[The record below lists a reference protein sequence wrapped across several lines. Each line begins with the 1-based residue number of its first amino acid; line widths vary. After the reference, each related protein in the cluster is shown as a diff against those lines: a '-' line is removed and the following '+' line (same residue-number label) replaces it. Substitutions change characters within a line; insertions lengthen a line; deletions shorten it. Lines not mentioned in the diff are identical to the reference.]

1 MQVLKVLGSVI
12 GVGFAIAQVVGTT
25 SGIMA
30 MKTLEGINE
39 SSNIAAVK
47 THHKMIDT
55 LNKAEYSSFL
65 QDEYLTSTAFRDSVG
80 YLGHHRLSPNA
91 DKDFTAA
98 YDKLLREIK
107 EEIVSPYPLTSFAFK
122 DLEKSLNS
130 QPAIDKV
137 ALNKYMLLLA
147 AKSSCAV
154 EKSALVSAY
163 PEAVRL
169 GEKYFCG

>member
-1 MQVLKVLGSVI
+1 MRVLKILGSI
-12 GVGFAIAQVVGTT
+12 MGVSFAISQVVGTT

-30 MKTLEGINE
+30 MKTLEDINE
-39 SSNIAAVK
+39 SSNVAAVNS
-47 THHKMIDT
+47 HHKMVDT

-65 QDEYLTSTAFRDSVG
+65 QDEYLTSTAFSNSAG
-80 YLGHHRLSPNA
+80 YLGSHRLSPNA
-91 DKDFTAA
+91 DKVFTVA
-98 YDKLLREIK
+98 YNELLEEAK
-107 EEIVSPYPLTSFAFK
+107 EEIVSHYPLTFFAFK

-154 EKSALVSAY
+154 EESALVSTY
-163 PEAVRL
+163 PEAIRL